1 MSGVAPD
8 PSEIVPDDV
17 DAEELHRRVQ
27 AQVGGGGDR
36 RCPECGRK
44 GLRATPGG
52 YNVQV
57 EHDYRCR
64 YPDCAEIFD
73 TEEVDGVAE

>member
-1 MSGVAPD
+1 MSESRDTSV
-8 PSEIVPDDV
+8 IVPDDV
-17 DAEELHRRVQ
+17 DADELRRRVQ

-36 RCPECGRK
+36 RCPSCERK
-44 GLRATPGG
+44 CLRATPGG

-64 YPDCAEIFD
+64 YPDCAETFD
-73 TEEVDGVAE
+73 ATEVGR